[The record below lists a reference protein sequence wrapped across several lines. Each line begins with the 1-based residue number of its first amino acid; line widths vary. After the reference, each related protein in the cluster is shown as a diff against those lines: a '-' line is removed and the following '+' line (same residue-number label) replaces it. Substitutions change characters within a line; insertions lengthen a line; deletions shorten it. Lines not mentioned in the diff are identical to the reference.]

1 MTRLKDKFKIC
12 EIELKYHHKCK
23 ASERPNVQ
31 STDEAYNLFMNT
43 WDRGKI
49 ELQEQFRVLLLDKKL
64 SCIGVSTVASGGI
77 ASCTVDLKLVFA
89 LAIKSASSAIVLAHN
104 HPSGS
109 KKPSSHDRILT
120 GQFTQAGK
128 LLGIDV
134 LDHLIITPEGY
145 TSMASEG
152 LMNCKM

>member
-1 MTRLKDKFKIC
+1 MTRLRDKFKIC
-12 EIELKYHHKCK
+12 EVELVYHHKCK
-23 ASERPNVQ
+23 ASERPSVQ
-31 STDEAYNLFMNT
+31 STDQAYNLLIQT
-43 WDRGKI
+43 WDKGKI
-49 ELQEQFRVLLLDKKL
+49 ELQEQFRVILLDKKL

-89 LAIKSASSAIVLAHN
+89 LAIKSASSAILLAHN

-109 KKPSSHDRILT
+109 IKPSQHDRILT
-120 GQFTQAGK
+120 GQFSQAGK

-134 LDHLIITPEGY
+134 VDHLIVTPEGY